1 MDRAA
6 NKTDVVVI
14 GAGAAGLAAARA
26 LDEHGLDVIVLEAR
40 ERIGGRVFTQ
50 RDSAT
55 SIPIELGPEFIHGSA
70 PEIEEIV
77 KAASLAAC
85 DISGQRWQVTGSRFR
100 RADDF
105 FERLDRVMRRLNT
118 RGPDRSFQD
127 FLDTRPGGRRLA
139 QDRSLALHFVE
150 GFHGADPARV
160 SERALSDGGSPGDDV
175 REQRIGR
182 VLDGY
187 DRVIDWLAAP
197 LGDRVRTSAIVTR
210 VRWAPGN
217 VSVEVRHPD
226 GRARPSVNAAAAIV
240 TLPIGVLNAS
250 PGDVGAVEFEPEVR
264 TKKPS
269 LDRLAMAS
277 VVRIVLRLSERF
289 WASEWYAK
297 QIGIQELDTLS
308 FLHTNDEHFPVWWT
322 AYPVTA
328 PVIVGWNGG
337 PGAAALS
344 QLASEELEDTAINSL
359 ARQFQIA
366 PRKMRGMVEA
376 AWTHDWEHD
385 PFTRGVYSY
394 SLVGGADAGK
404 DLARPLRGTLFFAGE
419 ATETEGRSGTVHGAI
434 GTGRRA
440 ADEVRR
446 SLTTTRLPPARRA
459 EPD

>member
-1 MDRAA
+1 
-6 NKTDVVVI
+6 
-14 GAGAAGLAAARA
+14 
-26 LDEHGLDVIVLEAR
+26 
-40 ERIGGRVFTQ
+40 
-50 RDSAT
+50 
-55 SIPIELGPEFIHGSA
+55 
-70 PEIEEIV
+70 
-77 KAASLAAC
+77 
-85 DISGQRWQVTGSRFR
+85 
-100 RADDF
+100 
-105 FERLDRVMRRLNT
+105 
-118 RGPDRSFQD
+118 
-127 FLDTRPGGRRLA
+127 
-139 QDRSLALHFVE
+139 
-150 GFHGADPARV
+150 
-160 SERALSDGGSPGDDV
+160 
-175 REQRIGR
+175 R

-217 VSVEVRHPD
+217 VAVEMRHPD

-240 TLPIGVLNAS
+240 TLPVGVLKAS
-250 PGDVGAVEFEPEVR
+250 PGDVGHVEFEPELR
-264 TKKPS
+264 AKQPM

-328 PVIVGWNGG
+328 PVIVGWHGG
-337 PGAAALS
+337 PGASALA
-344 QLASEELEDTAINSL
+344 QLASEELEDVAIGTL
-359 ARQFQIA
+359 ARQFQIP

-394 SLVGGADAGK
+394 PLVGGLDAGK

-419 ATETEGRSGTVHGAI
+419 AAETEGRSGTVHGAI

-446 SLTTTRLPPARRA
+446 SLTTTRPALSRRA